1 MPFCRRSYAP
11 AAKKRSGH
19 LRAQTAEIYMRKG
32 VPARREKSALYDRKK
47 PPEKQALMPKIH
59 PGNTRTDGQQDYEK
73 ISVKITRF

>member
-1 MPFCRRSYAP
+1 MPFLPPALRTGGKNRSEY
-11 AAKKRSGH
+11 
-19 LRAQTAEIYMRKG
+19 LRAQTAKIYMRKG